1 LRNDFPIFAKH
12 VAGTT
17 SMNSRFNIEDPDT
30 QPVPR
35 FALFALG
42 FRPFFLLAGIAAVLL
57 VPLWVQSFVGAG
69 PVFTYYDPLT
79 WHGHEM
85 LFGYSVAVIAGF
97 LLTAV
102 QNWTGLPTTSGK
114 ALAGLALLW
123 LAGRIAPF
131 FADALPGWLI
141 ASVDLLFL
149 PVLAIAIALPLLRSR
164 QNQQLVFLL
173 VLAAL
178 TAANLMVHLQLLG
191 FDQSSTGPG
200 LKLATYL
207 VILLVTILGGRVIP
221 FFTNRGL
228 NREASC
234 SWKAIEILAIA
245 SLLLLLILDML
256 AAAPTAIA
264 TLAGLAA
271 LMHAIRL
278 YGWYQAGIWRVPLLW
293 VLHLA
298 YAWLVVGL
306 LLQALGVSGQI
317 NPSLYLHAFSRCYW
331 RHDAWH
337 DGACFARTHESRAGG
352 RLAARSRFRIDQ
364 PGGVDARHPAAAR
377 CPTLQP
383 VDPARRR
390 FLDPGICAIRAR
402 LRAHPHPAAGGRTPR
417 LARQSDQGFVASDFA
432 INAGKFRRRIFP
444 EGPFGKS
451 SKK

>member
-207 VILLVTILGGRVIP
+207 VILLVAILGGRVIP

-317 NPSLYLHAFSRCYW
+317 NPSLYLHAFTL
-331 RHDAWH
+331 
-337 DGACFARTHESRAGG
+337 GVIGGMTLGMMARVSLGHTSRALVVGWPLG
-352 RLAARSRFRIDQ
+352 LAFVSINLAALTRVILPLLDAQHYSLWILLAGVFWTLAFALFVLVYARILILPRVDGR
-364 PGGVDARHPAAAR
+364 PG
-377 CPTLQP
+377 
-383 VDPARRR
+383 
-390 FLDPGICAIRAR
+390 
-402 LRAHPHPAAGGRTPR
+402 
-417 LARQSDQGFVASDFA
+417 
-432 INAGKFRRRIFP
+432 
-444 EGPFGKS
+444 
-451 SKK
+451 